1 MFNVKDNSD
10 IKPDNFS
17 SSLSSSY
24 SSPTPP
30 SSSSSS
36 SSSSLDV
43 EKVEEKVS
51 SDKGNITIEKEQK
64 KDLKQIKNK
73 KIILTSALP
82 YANGEIH
89 LGHIA
94 STYLPA
100 DIFTRFIKLTNS
112 QIYHICATDDFGTP
126 ILIKSEKENKTPK
139 EYVKIWNEKDK
150 KDFESIGIIFDF
162 FYKTSS
168 KENIDFVQY
177 VFLKLHNNNHILE
190 RQVIQFYCPFDD
202 KYLPDRYVIGRCPFC
217 KAENQYSDLCESCG
231 RVPEEILDPK
241 CAICGNTPIKK
252 ETNHYFFKLS
262 DFSNELKNW
271 LLNNQNLQQD
281 IVKYVLNWVE
291 SGLQDWDIT
300 RDLSWGVPIPK
311 INNSKMDKDK
321 VFYGWFDNHLCYISS
336 FATFASNI
344 LNKDGKKLWNE
355 SDIYHFI
362 GKDIVYH
369 HYLFLPAIR
378 IGINNEY
385 KLPDKIITRGHLLFQ
400 NKKLSKSKNWYI
412 GLEDF
417 VKNFNPDYLRFYFSS
432 IVPFS
437 QSDIN
442 FDWDNFYEKIN
453 NELISNIGNFINRTL
468 SFTKK
473 QFNNTVPSK
482 TELDEIDKQALD
494 KIGNIAYEIGD
505 LIYSNN
511 IDKAIKRIL
520 QFSTFFNQYF
530 QIKEPWKS
538 KGNANNT
545 IWIAINATRAMALI
559 LYPFIPNSA
568 EKIWK
573 QLGYNSTLKDQSWYS
588 ASEIRIEKD
597 HILSN
602 NIEPIFKKIEKEDI
616 EKQKSNFV

>member
-1 MFNVKDNSD
+1 MSNSLFNVKDNSD
-10 IKPDNFS
+10 IKPNSFS
-17 SSLSSSY
+17 SSLSSPY
-24 SSPTPP
+24 SPPPT
-30 SSSSSS
+30 
-36 SSSSLDV
+36 SSLSV
-43 EKVEEKVS
+43 EKAGKKIS
-51 SDKGNITIEKEQK
+51 SDEGNIAIENKRK
-64 KDLKQIKNK
+64 KKLKQIRDK

-126 ILIKSEKENKTPK
+126 ILIKSEKENKTPQ

-150 KDFESIGIIFDF
+150 RDFESIGIIFDF

-168 KENIDFVQY
+168 IENIDFVQY
-177 VFLKLHNNNHILE
+177 VFLKLYNNNHISE
-190 RQVIQFYCPFDD
+190 KQVIQFYCTFDD

-217 KAENQYSDLCESCG
+217 NAENQYSDLCESCG
-231 RVPEEILDPK
+231 RVPEEILDPM
-241 CAICGNTPIKK
+241 CSICGNTPVKK
-252 ETNHYFFKLS
+252 ETSHYFFKLS
-262 DFSNELKNW
+262 DFSNELKKW

-281 IVKYVLNWVE
+281 VVKYILNWVE

-300 RDLSWGVPIPK
+300 RDLSWGVPIPNIDK
-311 INNSKMDKDK
+311 SKTNSDK

-336 FATFASNI
+336 FKTFASNI
-344 LNKDGKKLWNE
+344 LNKDGKKIWNE

-362 GKDIVYH
+362 GKDIAYH

-412 GLEDF
+412 GLEEF

-432 IVPFS
+432 IIPFS

-482 TELDEIDKQALD
+482 TELDDLDKQALD
-494 KIGNIAYEIGD
+494 KIENIAYEIGD

-538 KGNANNT
+538 KSTANNT
-545 IWIAINATRAMALI
+545 IWISVNATRAMALI

-573 QLGYNSTLKDQSWYS
+573 QLGYNSILKDQNWYS
-588 ASEIRIEKD
+588 ASDIFIEKD
-597 HILSN
+597 HTLSN

-616 EKQKSNFV
+616 EKQKSTLI